1 VPIVGI
7 IVSVATKKPKNT
19 ISMSNEIN
27 NVVNANLAEAL
38 GNLQSIAAQA
48 YAAPVKYKI
57 EIADRTGHTTVAD
70 LTLDQAVGNILD
82 NAENNARWVFINGSK
97 FEFEGANYRDGVNV
111 SKLKAQLE
119 AMVDPAVLLTGV
131 LVGGSR

>member
-1 VPIVGI
+1 
-7 IVSVATKKPKNT
+7 
-19 ISMSNEIN
+19 MSNEIN